1 MQVGNLVKPN
11 LRIRNM
17 RYFKGLVGV
26 VVKVCELVDSA
37 EPHCY
42 IQWSGQCKLAPLVEL
57 DAAGLPVLT
66 CCRYVEVIA

>member
-17 RYFKGLVGV
+17 NYFKGLVGLV
-26 VVKVCELVDSA
+26 VEMVELLDSA

-42 IQWSGQCKLAPLVEL
+42 IQWSGQCKL
-57 DAAGLPVLT
+57 DTGLKNPDGAILT

>member
-26 VVKVCELVDSA
+26 VVKVCEVLDSK
-37 EPHCY
+37 EPHCF
-42 IQWSGQCKLAPLVEL
+42 IQWSGKCKLAVLGEEDGV
-57 DAAGLPVLT
+57 GLPVLT

>member
-1 MQVGNLVKPN
+1 MKVGNLVKPN

-26 VVKVCELVDSA
+26 VVDVVELLDST

-42 IQWSGQCKLAPLVEL
+42 IKWSGQL
-57 DAAGLPVLT
+57 
-66 CCRYVEVIA
+66 EVINESR

>member
-1 MQVGNLVKPN
+1 MKVGNLVKPN

-26 VVKVCELVDSA
+26 VVDVVELLDST

-42 IQWSGQCKLAPLVEL
+42 IKWSGQCRL
-57 DAAGLPVLT
+57 DNQFTNPDGAILT